1 MKTQTNYCPK
11 LQMTGRSLIEVM
23 IALTLGMVI
32 LIAITSLFSA
42 NKQTYRISDDKTR
55 MDEEG
60 RLALNMLAFNIRM
73 SGYGSL
79 LDAKPGNVVDDPN
92 DPRNKTRVNATI
104 TEYSDAF
111 GSSLDAIRGC
121 SGGFANSASAAIVC
135 AGGAITTMDAV
146 STRYVVDANN
156 ANVSAGA
163 PTDCLGAA
171 VLPSPGGFFIVEN
184 RFFIQ
189 NNPVTGRPELYCHG
203 NGTTAPGTNFVNAA
217 QPITENVEQ
226 MVITYGI
233 STPVSQQAAGQ
244 FLTAAAINGTTW
256 ESVVSAR
263 VCLVVTSANNRIA
276 PSPQKYQDCSGNVVT
291 APDLRLRGVYATTV
305 AIRNRS
311 TGAI

>member
-1 MKTQTNYCPK
+1 
-11 LQMTGRSLIEVM
+11 MTGRSLIEVM

-79 LDAKPGNVVDDPN
+79 LSVEPGRVVDDPN
-92 DPRNKTRVNATI
+92 AANYKTRVNATM
-104 TEYSDAF
+104 TEYSDVF
-111 GSSLDAIRGC
+111 GNSVDAIRGC
-121 SGGFANSASAAIVC
+121 SGGFANSASAVIAC
-135 AGGAITTMDAV
+135 AGGAATTQDAV

-156 ANVSAGA
+156 ANVTAGS

-171 VLPSPGGFFIVEN
+171 VLPSPGGFFVVEN
-184 RFFIQ
+184 RFFIR

-203 NGTTAPGTNFVNAA
+203 NGTTAPGANFTNAA

-226 MVITYGI
+226 MVITYGVA
-233 STPVSQQAAGQ
+233 TPTSLQAAGQ
-244 FLTAAAINGTTW
+244 FLTAAGINGTTW

-263 VCLVVTSANNRIA
+263 VCLVVTSANNGITQAR
-276 PSPQKYQDCSGNVVT
+276 QRYRDCSNNLVT

-305 AIRNRS
+305 AIRNRT